1 MCPDCEVLRTPRS
14 RHCAICNKCVE
25 RFDHHCPWINNCV
38 GIHNHNSFLVFLW
51 SLTLIFITVSIN
63 SAWTIIEPC
72 GIENLG
78 ADENCPLKELCLH
91 NVCTIVWFRDTIGIL
106 TIGLGV
112 FFGLPVSYLSYLA
125 CRNYSLNKTTN
136 ERFARAARTQ
146 SNASELESASSF
158 HSRMSGVGDE
168 AALLP
173 GGAGGGRGRR
183 RKGCWS
189 NYGEMCCNKRV
200 MT

>member
-51 SLTLIFITVSIN
+51 SLTLIFLTISVNSSWTVL
-63 SAWTIIEPC
+63 EPC
-72 GIENLG
+72 GIDKLG
-78 ADENCPLKELCLH
+78 SVCPFQELCIGD
-91 NVCTIVWFRDTIGIL
+91 VCKIKWFKDTIGII

-146 SNASELESASSF
+146 SNASELESVSSF

-183 RKGCWS
+183 RKGCW
-189 NYGEMCCNKRV
+189 
-200 MT
+200 

>member
-38 GIHNHNSFLVFLW
+38 GIHNHNAFLVFLW
-51 SLTLIFITVSIN
+51 SLTLIFLTISIC

-72 GIENLG
+72 GIDQIGFEN
-78 ADENCPLKELCLH
+78 NCPLNELCIEG
-91 NVCTIVWFRDTIGIL
+91 VCKNKVFRDIIGIL

-136 ERFARAARTQ
+136 ERFARAARSQ
-146 SNASELESASSF
+146 SNASELESVSSF

-173 GGAGGGRGRR
+173 GGPGGGRGRGR
-183 RKGCWS
+183 RGCWY
-189 NYGEMCCNKRV
+189 NYG
-200 MT
+200 